1 MSIEGPLTGVSGV
14 ALVLRDHPVAPAAVA
29 SEAERR
35 AKLERL
41 VREHHT
47 FVWRSAQRLGVP
59 AADVADAVQEVF
71 LLAGRKLD
79 EIRDDRGFL
88 FQTCMY
94 VAGHVRRRAQRCREV
109 VDDDR
114 VYAEVDASAT
124 PEQSVETAQARARLQ
139 TILDEMPEELRVV
152 FVLFELERI
161 TMIEISRMLGIPAGT
176 VASRLRR
183 ARDFFLSCVEHG
195 NAEQNAE
202 QNAEHGAAR

>member
-1 MSIEGPLTGVSGV
+1 MSIERFLAGPPGA
-14 ALVLRDHPVAPAAVA
+14 ALALSEDPRATIAVGG
-29 SEAERR
+29 EQQRR
-35 AKLERL
+35 AQLERL

-47 FVWRSAQRLGVP
+47 FVWRSVQRLGVP
-59 AADVADAVQEVF
+59 AADIADAVQEVF

-79 EIRDDRGFL
+79 EIRDERGFL

-114 VYAEVDASAT
+114 VHAEIDERAT
-124 PEQSVETAQARARLQ
+124 PEQSAEESEARATLQ
-139 TILDEMPEELRVV
+139 TILDAMADELRVV
-152 FVLFELERI
+152 FVLFELERL

-183 ARDFFLSCVEHG
+183 AREFFLSRVECG
-195 NAEQNAE
+195 GRGE
-202 QNAEHGAAR
+202 R